1 MLLIYQEAAEQSLT
15 RIKQQEVTTLHNQIW
30 IL

>member
-15 RIKQQEVTTLHNQIW
+15 RMKQREVTALHNQIW